1 MQGFLFIKGG
11 SFMKFLRVNSL
22 VRLKEDEKDIFRIKQ
37 INENETVV
45 VEYWDNGNENN
56 SSKQVNTSE
65 IDKIIG
71 YWS

>member
-1 MQGFLFIKGG
+1 
-11 SFMKFLRVNSL
+11 MKFLRVNSL

>member
-1 MQGFLFIKGG
+1 
-11 SFMKFLRVNSL
+11 MKFLRVNSL

-45 VEYWDNGNENN
+45 VECWDNSNDNN
-56 SSKQVNTSE
+56 PCKQVDTSE
-65 IDKIIG
+65 IDQIIG